1 MKLLKKSLCLLLAML
16 MLLSL
21 AIVAQAEEAKPF
33 KQHSLPGK
41 INFADFDL
49 GGPGVGHSRMAG
61 QPEAWAVKYRD
72 DATLNFYT
80 SPLLHMGSMP
90 PMWYQ
95 YTVNVTKTGTYDVY
109 ASAAAMYGVNFEIFV
124 DGVSCGSGQVPASG
138 NWTNFWSGKVA
149 TVDLTEGTH
158 VIKAQHTGAGANIY
172 ELTFEYMGVKNNI
185 DLAPTSGAYR
195 FHYLPTRIQ
204 AEDFDVDNY
213 YSLDGENNGN
223 NGDIRKKATMDITTE
238 DCDEQNVEGYWET
251 FERTTVNLKPNEFVT
266 YTVNV
271 ENAGAYSLQYNATK
285 NSTVTAYLNDVELG
299 MADFAATAYRDTY
312 EAATV
317 WLAKG
322 EYKLKLVCPEKSAT
336 LDYIKL
342 VETDAESYK
351 LEDLKEPIEEST
363 EEEVKLLANVYKDIY
378 VAPNGS
384 DDNDGS
390 KAAPFATWQ
399 RANEEVA
406 KYTLEM
412 DGDIVVHFAGGNYPV
427 MTEIQMDEKISG
439 RNGYKVIYKGD
450 DLLNPPV
457 MNGGKQ
463 ITGWEK
469 QEGSPIWVA
478 DASHLG
484 TEYVRHLY
492 INEFPA
498 VQARSR
504 YQYAMNS
511 LYKIEGSKYNSDG
524 FQISVT
530 NFPKE
535 FTNPE
540 DVMIV
545 WPILWT
551 TQRTPVDSIVNDG
564 KVVTFKMHQPVW
576 ATATTLVAS
585 HLQIDPSDVFTI
597 ENAFELLDEPGEFY
611 YNKVTKKIYYYPYDQ
626 EDMTTADVWAPVN
639 DSLLTM
645 KGSTMQ
651 SKVANV
657 EFNNITFK
665 YGAYN
670 KMSDEGVVEN
680 QTDELIIAST
690 DDAVWYREV
699 MKEANV
705 TINFAEYIDIK
716 NCEFSCLGANGLNL
730 DNGVHYTNVIGNL
743 FIDIASTALVA
754 GDHSHKETLPDGE
767 ERCDNILIKNNVFR
781 RAAYEQ
787 CGSAGVAIY
796 YIADTVF
803 THNDL
808 RDVPYTGVSVGWGW
822 GVWRPEEVRNIHVT
836 HNYIENVTHR
846 NHDGA
851 HVYTLGWMPDSTIS
865 FNHLVDAGDWRGG
878 IYLDQCSAFLTAEG
892 NVIQRAESPLYFRA
906 GALLRWNKAINN
918 YIDNPNSGFSAEY
931 GVIDDNN
938 FYNEEINTVKVL
950 DGKWPEPA
958 QKVMAEAGVEAQYK
972 YLLKE
977 AEYPEWRVIA
987 WDRYANNGYDTGE
1000 VLDTNRWVLAEEYDD
1015 FNEITHAKPTVYP
1028 GGHLGDTHPGEW
1040 VSFNV
1045 DVKEEGN
1052 YKLYIRASDGWTGG
1066 PECTQG
1072 IYLDGEVVV
1081 QDFLITRGS
1090 WALSE
1095 FEIGTVYLTKGEHVL
1110 KVEVRGNDSMVGGFK
1125 LDSGKVVKD
1134 DPNYDEGK
1142 IIDQATLLARYENG
1156 FQDIDG
1162 HWAYYTILDMA
1173 DAGYVKGYDERTFG
1187 PNDTVSLHQACMITL
1202 RTLNK
1207 SADDTDWKV
1216 QAAELGML
1224 TSVDEPDAL
1233 VSRERFADIVMRAYK
1248 ARRGNYSIV
1257 VDKGYCNDEDAI
1269 SSQYKNAVFGAIEL
1283 ELIEGYEDGAFRPAN
1298 TLTRAEA
1305 TTVLHRFT
1313 AK

>member
-1 MKLLKKSLCLLLAML
+1 MKLLKKYCALLLAMM
-16 MLLSL
+16 MLLGASF
-21 AIVAQAEEAKPF
+21 VAEAAEATPF
-33 KQHSLPGK
+33 KKHVLPGR

-49 GGPGVGHSRMAG
+49 GGPGVGHSRMNG
-61 QPEAWAVKYRD
+61 QPEQWAAKYRD

-80 SPLLHMGSMP
+80 SPVLHMGSMP

-95 YTVNVTKTGTYDVY
+95 YTVEVTKEGSYDVY
-109 ASAAAMYGVNFEIFV
+109 ASMAAMYNTPMAIYV
-124 DGVSCGSGQVPASG
+124 DGVFACQGEMNASG
-138 NWTNFWSGKVA
+138 NWTNFWSTKIG
-149 TVDLTEGTH
+149 TIELTPGTH
-158 VIKAQHTGAGANIY
+158 VIKAEHTGAGANIY
-172 ELTFEYMGVKNNI
+172 ELTFEYMGQKSKIN
-185 DLAPTSGAYR
+185 LAPTEGAYR
-195 FHYLPTRIQ
+195 FHYLPTRIE
-204 AEDFDVDNY
+204 AEDYDVDNY
-213 YSLDGENNGN
+213 YSLDGTNNGN
-223 NGDIRKKATMDITTE
+223 GKYREKDAMDISYEETA
-238 DCDEQNVEGYWET
+238 EQNADGVWEY
-251 FERTTVNLKPNEFVT
+251 FDRTYLALKKNEFVT
-266 YTVNV
+266 YSVTV
-271 ENAGAYSLQYNATK
+271 ENEGAYALQVNAVK
-285 NSTVTAYLNDVELG
+285 NSTLTASINGIELTVADV
-299 MADFAATAYRDTY
+299 AACNYRDAQ
-312 EAATV
+312 EVATV
-317 WLAKG
+317 WLPKG
-322 EYKLKLVCPEKSAT
+322 EYDLKILCHDKTASI
-336 LDYIKL
+336 DYIKL
-342 VETDAESYK
+342 VDTDTESYH
-351 LEDLKEPIEEST
+351 LNDFQQDVEEEEESD
-363 EEEVKLLANVYKDIY
+363 EVKLLASVYKNIY

-384 DDNDGS
+384 DENDGS
-390 KAAPFATWQ
+390 KEAPFQTWE

-406 KYTLEM
+406 KISADMT
-412 DGDIVVHFAGGNYPV
+412 GDIVVHFAGGNYPV

-469 QEGSPIWVA
+469 QENSPIWVA

-504 YQYAMNS
+504 YQYAMNN
-511 LYKIEGSKYNSDG
+511 LYKEPGSKYNSDG

-545 WPILWT
+545 WPVLWT

-564 KVVTFKMHQPVW
+564 KMVTFKMHQPVW

-645 KGSTMQ
+645 KGSTML
-651 SKVANV
+651 SKVKNV

-670 KMSDEGVVEN
+670 KMSEEGVVEN
-680 QTDELIIAST
+680 QTDELIVAST
-690 DDAVWYREV
+690 DDAIWYREL

-730 DNGVHYTNVIGNL
+730 DNGVHFTNVVGNL

-767 ERCDNILIKNNVFR
+767 ERCDNIYIANNVIR

-796 YIADTVF
+796 YIADTIF

-808 RDVPYTGVSVGWGW
+808 RDVPYSGVSVGWGW
-822 GVWRPEEVRNIHVT
+822 GVWRPAEVKNIHVT

-851 HVYTLGWMPDSTIS
+851 HVYTLGWMPGSTINY
-865 FNHLVDAGDWRGG
+865 NHLVDAGDWRGG
-878 IYLDQCSAFLTAEG
+878 IYLDQCSAYLTAEG
-892 NVIQRAESPLYFRA
+892 NVIQRAESPLYFRS

-918 YIDNPNSGFSAEY
+918 YIDNEHSGFSAEY
-931 GVIDDNN
+931 GIIGDDV
-938 FYNEEINTVKVL
+938 FENEEINTVKVL
-950 DGKWPEPA
+950 DGNWPEPA
-958 QKVMAEAGVEAQYK
+958 QKVMAEAGVEAQYQ
-972 YLLKE
+972 YMLQE

-987 WDRYANNGYDTGE
+987 WDRYANNQYNTGE
-1000 VLDTNRWVLAEEYDD
+1000 VLDTDRWVLAEEYDD
-1015 FNEITHAKPTVYP
+1015 FHEITHAKPTVYI
-1028 GGHLGDTHPGEW
+1028 GGHLGDTSPGEW

-1045 DVKEEGN
+1045 DIKEEGN
-1052 YKLYIRASDGWTGG
+1052 YKLFIRASDGWTGG

-1072 IYLDGEVVV
+1072 IYIDGEVYV

-1095 FEIGTVYLTKGEHVL
+1095 FEVGTVYLTKGEHVL

-1125 LDSGKVVKD
+1125 LDSGKVAKD

-1142 IIDQATLLARYENG
+1142 IINQKALLEQFEKG

-1162 HWAYYTILDMA
+1162 HWAYYTILSMT
-1173 DAGYVKGYDERTFG
+1173 DAGFIKGYDAKTFG
-1187 PNDTVSLHQACMITL
+1187 PDNDVTLHQACMITL
-1202 RTLNK
+1202 RTLNN
-1207 SADDTDWKV
+1207 SPSDEGWKE
-1216 QAAELGML
+1216 QAVELGML
-1224 TSVDEPDAL
+1224 TSVNEPDSL
-1233 VSRERFADIVMRAYK
+1233 VSRERFADIVMKAYK
-1248 ARRGNYSIV
+1248 AKRGNYTIV
-1257 VDKGYCNDEDAI
+1257 VDKEYCNDMDAI
-1269 SSQYKNAVFGAIEL
+1269 SAQYRNAVFGACEL
-1283 ELIEGYEDGAFRPAN
+1283 ELINGYEDGAFRPHN

-1305 TTVLHRFT
+1305 TAVLYRFT